1 LEVNSSHWLSL
12 SVSGVDELF
21 WGLQE
26 NLLPIQRKGEDALQ
40 NLLLLGIRPPVRRL
54 ASAAM
59 IKFIELGDSIS
70 IYSRA
75 SSLQG
80 WLSDKADVRKSEPAA
95 CIGMPTITR
104 VLACI

>member
-1 LEVNSSHWLSL
+1 M
-12 SVSGVDELF
+12 
-21 WGLQE
+21 QE
-26 NLLPIQRKGEDALQ
+26 TLLPLQRKGEDALQ

-59 IKFIELGDSIS
+59 IRFIELGDSIS

-80 WLSDKADVRKSEPAA
+80 WLSDKVDVRKTDSAA
-95 CIGMPTITR
+95 CIGKPFDEWRLLLST
-104 VLACI
+104 

>member
-1 LEVNSSHWLSL
+1 M
-12 SVSGVDELF
+12 
-21 WGLQE
+21 QE
-26 NLLPIQRKGEDALQ
+26 SILPCQRKGEDALQ
-40 NLLLLGIRPPVRRL
+40 ALLLLGVRPPVRRL

-59 IKFIELGDSIS
+59 IRFIEMGDSIS

-95 CIGMPTITR
+95 CIGTSSQF
-104 VLACI
+104 

>member
-1 LEVNSSHWLSL
+1 M
-12 SVSGVDELF
+12 D
-21 WGLQE
+21 LQD
-26 NLLPIQRKGEDALQ
+26 NLLPVQRKGEDALQ

-80 WLSDKADVRKSEPAA
+80 WLSDKADVRKSDPAS
-95 CIGMPTITR
+95 CIGWLTQTEFLQIF
-104 VLACI
+104 VYDLLGL

>member
-1 LEVNSSHWLSL
+1 M
-12 SVSGVDELF
+12 
-21 WGLQE
+21 GLQE
-26 NLLPIQRKGEDALQ
+26 NLLPVQRKGEDALQ

-59 IKFIELGDSIS
+59 IEFIELGDSIS

-95 CIGMPTITR
+95 CIGRSIMTR
-104 VLACI
+104 LFIVHDLIESVFSEDMAAGVQ